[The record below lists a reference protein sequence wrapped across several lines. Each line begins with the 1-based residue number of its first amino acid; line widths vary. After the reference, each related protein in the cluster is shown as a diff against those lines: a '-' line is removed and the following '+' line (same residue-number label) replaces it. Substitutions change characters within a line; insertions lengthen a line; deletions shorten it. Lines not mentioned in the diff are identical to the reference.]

1 MRSEW
6 NARRSTP
13 IQVIT
18 AGPFGVSVGL
28 SLQELLPH
36 VDVSEYSGALLRSE
50 PEWPAGRTYILAS
63 WRPVPRLMESLN
75 AMCYASGTP
84 LLPAIVDGYH
94 LVVGP
99 AIVPGFGACHS
110 CYELRMRQHCVRQEA
125 RAALHA
131 HYDLHLD
138 SGPKGH
144 LQVFADLAAIRLAQL
159 VQRLDRA
166 PHEVAGDVWQLDLLT
181 RQAISGHVMGVHG
194 CRHCS
199 LQRDEQS
206 RTHALLETEL
216 SFLFEKD
223 EPMVEAEAAVAME
236 QLI

>member
-6 NARRSTP
+6 NSRRSMP

-18 AGPFGVSVGL
+18 SGPFGVSVGL

-50 PEWPAGRTYILAS
+50 PEWPSGRTYILAS

-75 AMCYASGTP
+75 AMCYATGTP

-110 CYELRMRQHCVRQEA
+110 CYQSRMHQHCARREA

-131 HYDLHLD
+131 HYDLHPE

-144 LQVFADLAAIRLAQL
+144 LRVFADLAAIRLAQL

-166 PHEVAGDVWQLDLLT
+166 PREIAGNVWRLDLLT
-181 RQAISGHVMGVHG
+181 RQTVSGHVIGVHG
-194 CRHCS
+194 CRHCGMG
-199 LQRDEQS
+199 RDEQS
-206 RTHALLETEL
+206 RSHGLLETEL

-223 EPMVEAEAAVAME
+223 EPMVAAEADVVME
-236 QLI
+236 QAI

>member
-18 AGPFGVSVGL
+18 SGPFGVSVGL

-36 VDVSEYSGALLRSE
+36 VDVSEYSDALVKSE

-75 AMCYASGTP
+75 AMCYATGTP
-84 LLPAIVDGYH
+84 LLPAMVEGYQ

-99 AIVPGFGACHS
+99 AIVPGFGACHG
-110 CYELRMRQHCVRQEA
+110 CYELRMRQHCARQEA
-125 RAALHA
+125 RASLQR
-131 HYDLHLD
+131 HYDLHPE

-144 LQVFADLAAIRLAQL
+144 LRVFADLAAIRLAQL
-159 VQRLDRA
+159 VQKLDRA
-166 PHEVAGDVWQLDLLT
+166 PQEIAGDVWQLDLLT
-181 RQAISGHVMGVHG
+181 RQALSGHVIGVHG
-194 CRHCS
+194 CRHCG
-199 LQRDEQS
+199 LRRDEQS
-206 RTHALLETEL
+206 RSHALLETEL
-216 SFLFEKD
+216 AFLFERS
-223 EPMVEAEAAVAME
+223 EAMVDTEAIAVE

>member
-6 NARRSTP
+6 NARRCTP

-18 AGPFGVSVGL
+18 SGPFGVSVGL

-36 VDVSEYSGALLRSE
+36 VDISEYSSAVAKSE
-50 PEWPAGRTYILAS
+50 PEWPEGRTYILAS
-63 WRPVPRLMESLN
+63 WRPVPRLIASLN
-75 AMCYASGTP
+75 AMCHATRTP

-94 LVVGP
+94 LVIGP
-99 AIVPGFGACHS
+99 AIVPGTGPCYR
-110 CYELRMRQHCVRQEA
+110 CYELRMRQHCARQEA

-131 HYDLHLD
+131 HYDLHPE

-144 LQVFADLAAIRLAQL
+144 LRAFADLAAVRLAQL
-159 VQRLDRA
+159 VQQIDRA
-166 PHEVAGDVWQLDLLT
+166 PHEVAGNVWRLDLLT
-181 RQAISGHVMGVHG
+181 RQTVSGRVIGVHG
-194 CRHCS
+194 CRYCG

-206 RTHALLETEL
+206 RSHALLETEL
-216 SFLFEKD
+216 TFLFEKD
-223 EPMVEAEAAVAME
+223 EPIVESDAIAME